1 MLKKFLKSKAG
12 TASIEYAIIA
22 SVVGV
27 AVLAGVSNLGQENSD
42 SYNQISETVTSAG
55 N

>member
-1 MLKKFLKSKAG
+1 MLKKFLKCTRG

-27 AVLAGVSNLGQENSD
+27 AVLVGVSNLGQENSN
-42 SYNQISETVTSAG
+42 SYNTISDSVTNAG